1 MPAGTAGSGPPV
13 LVREVRPADAPAVVA
28 LRAAVHPYLVRGVEA
43 TRRTIVDPP
52 PGADR
57 AALVAEVAGEVVGWV
72 SAYRNPSSGSGEM
85 SVLDVHPQRRRQ
97 GVGGALLDRALAHL
111 AGLGVPRVRAWS
123 VPEALP
129 FAERHGF
136 APSRTVRFSGLEL
149 RPAPPAP
156 VVPAGV
162 ALLSV
167 AEVEPYRLYQADQ
180 ATAGD
185 VPGEEPG
192 DGVTYEFWRYDV
204 WTDPGLDRAT
214 STAVTVD
221 GELAAFSLVQRDGD
235 RMWSDYTGTV
245 PRYRGRG
252 LARLAKQAALHRA
265 AASGIRTA
273 YTSNDEA
280 NAPMLAVNTR
290 LGYRPV
296 ATHWSV
302 LRDLT

>member
-1 MPAGTAGSGPPV
+1 MPAGPAGSGPPV

-52 PGADR
+52 PGMDR

-72 SAYRNPSSGSGEM
+72 SAYRNPSSGGGEM
-85 SVLDVHPQRRRQ
+85 SVLDVHPDRRRQ
-97 GVGGALLDRALAHL
+97 GVGSALLEGALAHL
-111 AGLGVPRVRAWS
+111 TTLGVPRIRAWS
-123 VPEALP
+123 LPEALP

-136 APSRTVRFSGLEL
+136 TPSRPVRYSGLDL
-149 RPAPPAP
+149 RPVPPDPA
-156 VVPAGV
+156 VGAGV
-162 ALLSV
+162 ALLPV
-167 AEVEPYRLYQADQ
+167 AELDPYRLYQADE

-185 VPGEEPG
+185 VPGDVPSNG
-192 DGVTYEFWRYDV
+192 MTYEFWRYDV
-204 WTDPGLDRAT
+204 WTDPGLDRQV

-235 RMWSDYTGTV
+235 RMWSDYTATV
-245 PRYRGRG
+245 PPYRGRG

-265 AASGIRTA
+265 AATGIRAA

-280 NAPMLAVNTR
+280 NAPMLAINTR